1 MGQRRSVLIAL
12 LSAGVLF
19 SCQKGPAPR
28 AGEQVD
34 NAAPVLALSGPTTD
48 PFGPISIVKSSFSR
62 ALSTVQSPTGLTGDD
77 RRAEIQRV
85 AQDLFDFNAMARC
98 ALGQH
103 WQALS
108 PQERNEFVQLFTDV
122 LKQFFV
128 AILERYSGDRVTFL
142 EEEVAGGY
150 ARVHSRIISSEGA
163 KISLEYRLLES
174 GPRWAV
180 YDVVFDGR
188 SLMSNYRSRF
198 DSLARSS
205 LVSQLLERMR
215 TERSTRASDLLTP
228 FPRERLAAGL
238 VLGAAL
244 SGRRR

>member
-1 MGQRRSVLIAL
+1 MGQRLSVLIAL

-19 SCQKGPAPR
+19 SCQKGPAPQ

-34 NAAPVLALSGPTTD
+34 NPAPVLALSGPTTD
-48 PFGPISIVKSSFSR
+48 PHGPIAIVKSSVSR
-62 ALSTVQSPTGLTGDD
+62 ALSTVQSPAGLTDGDD
-77 RRAEIQRV
+77 RRAEIQHV
-85 AQDLFDFNAMARC
+85 AQDLFDFNAMARW

-128 AILERYSGDRVTFL
+128 VILERYSGERVAFL

-150 ARVHSRIISSEGA
+150 ARVHSRIIS
-163 KISLEYRLLES
+163 
-174 GPRWAV
+174 
-180 YDVVFDGR
+180 
-188 SLMSNYRSRF
+188 
-198 DSLARSS
+198 
-205 LVSQLLERMR
+205 
-215 TERSTRASDLLTP
+215 TRASDLLKP
-228 FPRERLAAGL
+228 FPRERWAAGL